1 MSEKVKIER
10 ISSFF
15 IEYIKL
21 LIMNSEI
28 TDIEFEDV
36 IKGLLKLGETPLN
49 PNAEEWKPKTRSH
62 NHLRGKVRQKKRRQ
76 LYVPGLCRYDLFQQS
91 INDFMMSKEFK
102 NHLQEPARTMAFK
115 TVTPPKWEVMETMLL
130 KAIFVLL
137 SQVNNIDYFMDRPL
151 SKYSRQN
158 FIEFIEKY
166 WKPAVNETDAEMCV
180 VCHETMTKEI
190 PTIQLLCKHTLCTH
204 CFLKC
209 CKHEDDVIRRCPI
222 CRAGV
227 RL

>member
-102 NHLQEPARTMAFK
+102 NHLQEHANTMAFK
-115 TVTPPKWEVMETMLL
+115 TVNPPKWEVMETMLL

>member
-10 ISSFF
+10 IPSFF

-62 NHLRGKVRQKKRRQ
+62 NHLRGKIRLKRKRQ

-91 INDFMMSKEFK
+91 INDFMQSNEFK

-115 TVTPPKWEVMETMLL
+115 TANPPKWEVMETKLL

-137 SQVNNIDYFMDRPL
+137 SQVNNVDYIMDRPL

-158 FIEFIEKY
+158 FMKFIEKY
-166 WKPAVNETDAEMCV
+166 WKPAVNERDAE
-180 VCHETMTKEI
+180 VCAICYRDMTEKI
-190 PTIQLLCKHTLCTH
+190 PTIQLLCDHTFCTS
-204 CFLKC
+204 CFLQCCRHENNVMSKC
-209 CKHEDDVIRRCPI
+209 PL
-222 CRAGV
+222 CRAWV
-227 RL
+227 RI

>member
-102 NHLQEPARTMAFK
+102 NHLQEHANTMAFK
-115 TVTPPKWEVMETMLL
+115 TVNPPKWEVMETMLL

-190 PTIQLLCKHTLCTH
+190 PTIQLMCKHSLCTH
-204 CFLKC
+204 CFLSC

-222 CRAGV
+222 CRASV

>member
-1 MSEKVKIER
+1 MSEKIKIER

-137 SQVNNIDYFMDRPL
+137 SQVNNIDYFMDGPL

>member
-102 NHLQEPARTMAFK
+102 NHLQEHANTMAFK
-115 TVTPPKWEVMETMLL
+115 TVNPPKWEVMETMLL

-190 PTIQLLCKHTLCTH
+190 STIQLLCKHTLCTH